1 MLNYLLKY
9 SEISIMSWIFTSILF
24 IGLLNFLWEQEPH
37 IEKLHCTL
45 LLCLQLSSNLQDK
58 ILLKHTL
65 SSQIRHNILHKKQQM
80 KATIKVAAFRSN
92 ASSASFKKLPT
103 QLIGDRPNMKATPV
117 IELRSTI
124 QKNIYIY
131 TRRKAFSIHCRS
143 YQQHQRPGENLQ
155 RMPLA

>member
-24 IGLLNFLWEQEPH
+24 IGLLNFLWEQEPY

-103 QLIGDRPNMKATPV
+103 QLIGDRPNMKAKPV

-131 TRRKAFSIHCRS
+131 TKKGI
-143 YQQHQRPGENLQ
+143 
-155 RMPLA
+155 